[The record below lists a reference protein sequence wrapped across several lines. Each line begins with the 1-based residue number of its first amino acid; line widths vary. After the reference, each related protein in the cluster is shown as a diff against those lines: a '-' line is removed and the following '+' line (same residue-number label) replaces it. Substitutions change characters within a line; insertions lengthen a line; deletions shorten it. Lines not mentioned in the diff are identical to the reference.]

1 MIIISKNK
9 PKICIC
15 VSTWNR
21 PEILTKSILRHDNFR
36 PDNSS
41 MLVVQDGES
50 EFPAHSFSTYIFN
63 TRSGIP
69 TVKNKCLELA
79 MESDA
84 DHFFLF
90 DDDCHPIA
98 PDWHLPYVESPFPHL
113 CFTYLPASH
122 NDGIHKFHSLPN
134 GCGMYIHRSVVEKI
148 GGFDTAFGLGKY
160 EHVHFS
166 NRCYAAGLT
175 PKPFIDIIGSNKLL
189 YAMDSRKEVARSF
202 SSEEDLSLMQSGRS
216 HFYKTRFSTDFIPYK
231 K

>member
-1 MIIISKNK
+1 MNNNVFIAIS
-9 PKICIC
+9 
-15 VSTWNR
+15 VWNR
-21 PEILTKSILRHDNFR
+21 FNESLHSLRKHDEFLPQNAR
-36 PDNSS
+36 IV
-41 MLVVQDGES
+41 VVQDGGS
-50 EFPAHSFSTYIFN
+50 GHNLLANYVFPK
-63 TRSGIP
+63 RSGIP
-69 TVKNKCLELA
+69 AVKNKCLELA

-90 DDDCHPIA
+90 DDDCHPIS

-113 CFTYLPASH
+113 CFIYLPASH

-166 NRCYAAGLT
+166 NRCYAAGLI
-175 PKPFIDIIGSNKLL
+175 PEPFIDIIGSDKLL
-189 YAMDSRKEVARSF
+189 YAMDSRKEVSRSF
-202 SSEEDLSLMQSGRS
+202 SSEEDLSLIQSGRS